1 MIVDFDSYDM
11 NDVRSPLDRLPS
23 ILRRRSFFGDTPDP
37 LLSTGEVEKGKQK
50 GPDGKLTTTTEK
62 DDGDLRIRKD
72 SVMTGVEESTSGSS
86 SVSVSSVSSC
96 KRTVVTVRKR
106 VLDVDEEGESSRSAE
121 KGLPDSNDEDND
133 GGKDDVE
140 DDAAEILSSTAVS
153 QPAEKPSTTTPR
165 RSRFV
170 EDLDDVRVETVSR
183 TPAELCQQLCLPEA
197 ARDAAKEAAAAALYF
212 PPIIAAQLE
221 SQAAR
226 DDDAKDCH
234 PSHEWR
240 HYDGGCSQKKGQR
253 RRVQA
258 LARAMVKLAK
268 TPARWRKEDKG
279 KKRAVC
285 DICGEDICLDLQ
297 GWARDSGRAQEARG
311 ADDESVAVEVAE
323 LLGQLYDRDE
333 AESRR
338 RCGVCGQKVDED
350 LGWEKD
356 GGGDAREPK
365 GDDGA
370 MFGSSG
376 EEGFTADSV
385 AKAVIITEMPEAWW
399 TRRFRI

>member
-1 MIVDFDSYDM
+1 M

-50 GPDGKLTTTTEK
+50 GPDGKLATTTEK
-62 DDGDLRIRKD
+62 DDGDLR
-72 SVMTGVEESTSGSS
+72 
-86 SVSVSSVSSC
+86 
-96 KRTVVTVRKR
+96 
-106 VLDVDEEGESSRSAE
+106 
-121 KGLPDSNDEDND
+121 DND

-153 QPAEKPSTTTPR
+153 QPAEKPSTATPR

-183 TPAELCQQLCLPEA
+183 TPAELCQQLCLLEA
-197 ARDAAKEAAAAALYF
+197 ARDAAREAASAALYF
-212 PPIIAAQLE
+212 PPVIAAQQE

-226 DDDAKDCH
+226 DDDANDGRS
-234 PSHEWR
+234 SHEWR

-268 TPARWRKEDKG
+268 TPVCWRKEDKG
-279 KKRAVC
+279 KNRAVC
-285 DICGEDICLDLQ
+285 DICGEDICLDLR
-297 GWARDSGRAQEARG
+297 GWARDSGRAQEARDAG
-311 ADDESVAVEVAE
+311 DESVAAEVAE

-338 RCGVCGQKVDED
+338 RCG
-350 LGWEKD
+350 
-356 GGGDAREPK
+356 
-365 GDDGA
+365 
-370 MFGSSG
+370 
-376 EEGFTADSV
+376 
-385 AKAVIITEMPEAWW
+385 
-399 TRRFRI
+399 

>member
-1 MIVDFDSYDM
+1 MIADFDSYDM

-37 LLSTGEVEKGKQK
+37 LLSTGKVGKGKQT
-50 GPDGKLTTTTEK
+50 GPDGKQTSTTEK
-62 DDGDLRIRKD
+62 GDGDPRIRKD
-72 SVMTGVEESTSGSS
+72 SVMTGVEESTTGSSSVSVS

-106 VLDVDEEGESSRSAE
+106 VLDVDEEGESSRSAAE
-121 KGLPDSNDEDND
+121 GLPGNNDEDEDSD
-133 GGKDDVE
+133 GGKGDVE
-140 DDAAEILSSTAVS
+140 DDAAETLSSTAVS
-153 QPAEKPSTTTPR
+153 QPAEKPSIATPR

-170 EDLDDVRVETVSR
+170 EDLDDVWVETVCR
-183 TPAELCQQLCLPEA
+183 TPAELCQQLCLLEA
-197 ARDAAKEAAAAALYF
+197 ARDAAKEAASAALYF
-212 PPIIAAQLE
+212 PPVIAAQHE

-226 DDDAKDCH
+226 DDDANDGR

-240 HYDGGCSQKKGQR
+240 HYDGGCWQKKGQR

-258 LARAMVKLAK
+258 LARAVVRLAK

-285 DICGEDICLDLQ
+285 GICGEDICLDLRR
-297 GWARDSGRAQEARG
+297 WAQDSGTAQEAGG
-311 ADDESVAVEVAE
+311 AGDESDVAAEVAE

-333 AESRR
+333 AESRG

-356 GGGDAREPK
+356 AGGAARE
-365 GDDGA
+365 A
-370 MFGSSG
+370 
-376 EEGFTADSV
+376 
-385 AKAVIITEMPEAWW
+385 
-399 TRRFRI
+399 